1 LCRKEEPEMLPT
13 TTLEIPERRPEDYD
27 WDHEEEL
34 GADAEELDLDEL
46 DEFDDVDGDDEEAI

>member
-1 LCRKEEPEMLPT
+1 MLP
-13 TTLEIPERRPEDYD
+13 TTLEIPERRPEDPD

-46 DEFDDVDGDDEEAI
+46 DEFDGVEEDDEDAI